1 MVDFLFE
8 RETKMLIKLL
18 VGPAA
23 SGKSMYIRNHKAEDD
38 ITAHVLFDQLIIENQ
53 SIAYKLQ
60 KLTNQYAQLEDRTN
74 IKHIIKDDFNGEMFS
89 KLSRLYFKVFNKE
102 LTLWIESQTISE
114 EDIELLKNSYKHRFE
129 LIRFDRRTYPMKMDK
144 TSPITSEML
153 EWYDKYNQS
162 QEIQC
167 QINDKRMQEYEII
180 KRYNGIR
187 HKETTTIH
195 LPDILTT
202 EYVNDM
208 LDLFILQNQISSLQ
222 NAQNDIW
229 K

>member
-1 MVDFLFE
+1 MI
-8 RETKMLIKLL
+8 IKLL

-23 SGKSMYIRNHKAEDD
+23 SGKSTYIRNHKAEDD

-60 KLTNQYAQLEDRTN
+60 KLTNQFAQLEDHTN
-74 IKHIIKDDFNGEMFS
+74 IKHLIKDDFNGKMFS
-89 KLSRLYFKVFNKE
+89 QLSKLYFKVFNKE

-129 LIRFDRRTYPMKMDK
+129 LIRFDRRTYPMDIDK
-144 TSPITSEML
+144 TLYTTSEML
-153 EWYDKYNQS
+153 EWDNKYNQS
-162 QEIQC
+162 QGIQR
-167 QINDKRMQEYEII
+167 QITDKRMQEYEII
-180 KRYNGIR
+180 QHYNGIR

-195 LPDILTT
+195 LPNILTN
-202 EYVNDM
+202 EDVNNII
-208 LDLFILQNQISSLQ
+208 DLFILQNQIASLQ

>member
-1 MVDFLFE
+1 
-8 RETKMLIKLL
+8 
-18 VGPAA
+18 
-23 SGKSMYIRNHKAEDD
+23 
-38 ITAHVLFDQLIIENQ
+38 
-53 SIAYKLQ
+53 
-60 KLTNQYAQLEDRTN
+60 
-74 IKHIIKDDFNGEMFS
+74 MFS